1 MATNWERI
9 ARVSAIPRFGK
20 GNLTLNSDTTW
31 RRLATLSTQ
40 DKAEI
45 GKTESR
51 NPPLL
56 ISAFCFLKNDPALAR
71 ALDLLKGLALVKR

>member
-1 MATNWERI
+1 
-9 ARVSAIPRFGK
+9 
-20 GNLTLNSDTTW
+20 
-31 RRLATLSTQ
+31 LATLSTQ